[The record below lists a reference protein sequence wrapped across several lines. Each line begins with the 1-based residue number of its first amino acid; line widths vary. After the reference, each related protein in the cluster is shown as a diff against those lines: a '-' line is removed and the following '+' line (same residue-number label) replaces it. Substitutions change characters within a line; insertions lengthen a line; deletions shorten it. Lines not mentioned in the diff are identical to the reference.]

1 MISAK
6 QAREKTESNRL
17 TLTRASVEKSIKK
30 AIENGRDEI
39 RISGAI
45 SAEIITELK
54 ENGYTVEELNGL
66 TKIRW

>member
-17 TLTRASVEKSIKK
+17 TLMRADIEKSIKR
-30 AIENGRDEI
+30 AIESGRDEI
-39 RISGAI
+39 RVSWTVP
-45 SAEIITELK
+45 AEIFTELN